1 MSAYASPAMR
11 QALGDALRPG
21 GLTST
26 REALD
31 RVPLAP
37 DSVVL
42 DAGCGPGRTAAFLQ
56 EEVRCRVIGLDRNEV
71 FPQPCPQSGPDFVRG
86 DAGSLPLSPNCLDA
100 IFCECVL
107 SLLSMPEQGLIEFNR
122 VLKPGGLL
130 YLSDVYARS
139 TSALPAAP
147 TEATCLAAPVSLET
161 WKKRLCSCEFRI
173 VSEQDQTWL
182 IRQTAGRLIF
192 EYGSLQL
199 FWQAVLGPAAGR
211 VCAARIKDIRPGY
224 VSFVAIK
231 DKSHE

>member
-71 FPQPCPQSGPDFVRG
+71 FPQPCPQSGLDLVRAA
-86 DAGSLPLSPNCLDA
+86 AGSLPLSPNCLDA

-107 SLLSMPEQGLIEFNR
+107 SLLSMP
-122 VLKPGGLL
+122 
-130 YLSDVYARS
+130 
-139 TSALPAAP
+139 
-147 TEATCLAAPVSLET
+147 
-161 WKKRLCSCEFRI
+161 
-173 VSEQDQTWL
+173 
-182 IRQTAGRLIF
+182 
-192 EYGSLQL
+192 
-199 FWQAVLGPAAGR
+199 
-211 VCAARIKDIRPGY
+211 
-224 VSFVAIK
+224 
-231 DKSHE
+231 